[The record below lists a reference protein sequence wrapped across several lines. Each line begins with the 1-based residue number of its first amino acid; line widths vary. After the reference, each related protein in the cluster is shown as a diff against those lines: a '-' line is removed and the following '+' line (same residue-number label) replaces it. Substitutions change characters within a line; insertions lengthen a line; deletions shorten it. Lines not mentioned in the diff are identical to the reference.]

1 MPESNPSKLYFCAD
15 KSLKKCAASCTF
27 VVTKQ
32 PAAIMLR
39 RWLRSVATP
48 LQFFSSPGILAG
60 LWARTNPCSRNA
72 DTRNETGL
80 PGRWLSGEGEKS
92 LLKFWFFQNNA

>member
-1 MPESNPSKLYFCAD
+1 MPKSNHSKLYFCAD
-15 KSLKKCAASCTF
+15 KSQKRCAASCTF
-27 VVTKQ
+27 VATKQ

-48 LQFFSSPGILAG
+48 LQFFSSHGLLAG
-60 LWARTNPCSRNA
+60 LWALANPYLRKA
-72 DTRNETGL
+72 VTRNETGL

-92 LLKFWFFQNNA
+92 LLKFWRFQNNA